1 MLRAQGQL
9 PEGIVP
15 YDEGPARR
23 GYRLNRM
30 MYDLRLPERRAAL
43 LADPERFYREYG
55 LGDEEIRLLL
65 ARDWQGLLDAGANI
79 YTLVKLGGAL
89 GENLLQMGAQ
99 MRGEPFEA
107 FMARKGGGH

>member
-1 MLRAQGQL
+1 MLRVQGEL

-30 MYDLRLPERRAAL
+30 LYELRLPERREAL
-43 LADPERFYREYG
+43 LDDPERFYRSYG

-65 ARDWQGLLDAGANI
+65 ARDWRGLLKAGANV
-79 YTLVKLGGAL
+79 YTLVKLGGTL

-99 MRGEPFEA
+99 MRGEPFET
-107 FMARKGGGH
+107 FMARTGVKH